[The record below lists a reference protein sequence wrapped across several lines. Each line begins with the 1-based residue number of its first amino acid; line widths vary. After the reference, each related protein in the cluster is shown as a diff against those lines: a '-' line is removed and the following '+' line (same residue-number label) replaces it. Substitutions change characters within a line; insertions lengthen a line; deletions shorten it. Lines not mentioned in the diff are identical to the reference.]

1 MEPAATPEAAIVM
14 CEAIKAYYK
23 ETGKKIGFKPAGG
36 MVTSLDAIIYFAIVN
51 DILGDEWLN
60 PELFRLGA
68 SRLANNILSDLEQTN
83 VSYY

>member
-1 MEPAATPEAAIVM
+1 M

-51 DILGDEWLN
+51 DILGEEWLN
-60 PELFRLGA
+60 PDLFRLGA